1 VDRPDPQPSPA
12 CRLSIILC
20 VHNTEPYLQHCLD
33 SISAQADGSIEI
45 IAVDDASTDGSV
57 AVLERHARVEP
68 RLQVLRLATNG
79 GAGPARNAGLAIA
92 RGDYIWFVDSDDW
105 VDRKAIARILQGVR
119 AQPDVLLF
127 GWSRV
132 YPDGRSSPCPA
143 LDTLARAPAVFT
155 LHDWPRAIWILT
167 SPWNKVVR
175 RDLLLRTGY
184 QFSAGWYQDI
194 SFTYLI
200 LAAASRISALTDTL
214 VYYRQNPA
222 GAMRTEGRGHL
233 AVIRQWQMVFDLV
246 AKHSPKPDALTSDLF
261 GRMAWHLLEVVKK
274 PERLPPDTWREFASG
289 ARQLWRDHAPPRY
302 GVRPTL
308 TTMEQR
314 MVTSRTG
321 IHLLKLVIPLSARA
335 RRAMG
340 LGYRPWERLS
350 ANPAKARINSEA

>member
-1 VDRPDPQPSPA
+1 VDRPDPPD

-20 VHNTEPYLQHCLD
+20 VHNTEPFLQHCLD
-33 SISAQADGSIEI
+33 SISAQPASSVEI
-45 IAVDDASTDGSV
+45 IAVDDASTDGGA

-68 RLQVLRLATNG
+68 RLRVLRLPRNG
-79 GAGPARNAGLAIA
+79 GAGPARNAGLEIA
-92 RGDYIWFVDSDDW
+92 RGDYVWFVDSDDW
-105 VDRKAIARILQGVR
+105 IDRDAIARILHAVR
-119 AQPDVLLF
+119 EQPDVLLF

-143 LDTLARAPAVFT
+143 LDTLSRAPAAVT
-155 LHDWPRAIWILT
+155 LHEWPRAIWVLT

-175 RDLLLRTGY
+175 RDLLVRPGY
-184 QFSAGWYQDI
+184 AFSAGWYQDI
-194 SFTYLI
+194 SFTYLV
-200 LAAASRISALTDTL
+200 LAAAGRISALTDTL
-214 VYYRQNPA
+214 VFYRQNPA

-246 AKHSPKPDALTSDLF
+246 ARHSPHPEALKADLF

-274 PERLPPDTWREFASG
+274 PERLPPDTWREFAAG
-289 ARQLWRDHAPPRY
+289 ARQLWRHHAPPGY
-302 GVRPTL
+302 GARPTVA
-308 TTMEQR
+308 TIQQR

-321 IHLLKLVIPLSARA
+321 IRLLKLLIPLSARA

-350 ANPAKARINSEA
+350 ASPADAAVNSRA